1 MKSLLCA
8 VFGFDY
14 SSCWRFS
21 SFSCSK
27 NLLLL
32 CFCESDY
39 GQFWKSNEIFKIVWK
54 LKAVLHFSF
63 ENFHFKLTLNISLSS
78 HSSFWWWCWLNIIIY
93 FWIIA
98 SFSHC
103 SLFSFSLFLCVYFL
117 LRICLVLVLP
127 HSLWLFS
134 SLSTRLNTLLYTKN
148 NICISLTLKIV
159 CRDFIF
165 LTFFLSLLLH
175 VHTQLHPH
183 INCDLKVKREKFAF
197 CIDQKMSWKRRVVE
211 KKMSTTT
218 TRDDD
223 ECWQEE
229 TTKNWFHFWLFFYL
243 FYVFFSCQ
251 KPFFFLHNF
260 QFIFILHRRCCWCL
274 LISENEKSFLR
285 LHWWSFS
292 AVKMMIIMKEN
303 GSS

>member
-1 MKSLLCA
+1 MVLA
-8 VFGFDY
+8 QY
-14 SSCWRFS
+14 
-21 SFSCSK
+21 
-27 NLLLL
+27 NYLLLNYRIL
-32 CFCESDY
+32 F
-39 GQFWKSNEIFKIVWK
+39 
-54 LKAVLHFSF
+54 
-63 ENFHFKLTLNISLSS
+63 
-78 HSSFWWWCWLNIIIY
+78 
-93 FWIIA
+93 
-98 SFSHC
+98 
-103 SLFSFSLFLCVYFL
+103 SLFSVLILLFLCVYFL

-165 LTFFLSLLLH
+165 STFFLSLSAACSHTTSSSYQLWFKSKERKVCILH
-175 VHTQLHPH
+175 WPE
-183 INCDLKVKREKFAF
+183 NELKKEG
-197 CIDQKMSWKRRVVE
+197 CWKKNVN
-211 KKMSTTT
+211 
-218 TRDDD
+218 DD
-223 ECWQEE
+223 ECWQEEE